1 MAKQNSTSKLNEE
14 LGFLRDQ
21 ITSIGAQIGEA
32 INERLEETG
41 NIVDR
46 VSATINKTTAKAA
59 VKSVTDLTKGL
70 DSALQNQLKLNQ
82 GALKLS
88 DITKAQQ
95 GLEARRLTLKQNLQ
109 NLENLGLITSKE
121 RTKQEQELTEA
132 LNNEAKILNQQ
143 AKEYDT
149 INQKLGV
156 TGKLV
161 GGISKIPVLG
171 NLIDAEEALGAAQLE
186 AAKKGSTS
194 ATVMKKA
201 FSSLGSSLKANL
213 MDPLTGITL
222 VLAGVKQLYNIFKKV
237 DTETGNFA
245 KEMGISYNEARAT
258 RKEFEDIAS
267 SSGDVNITASKL
279 LQSQLEINKALGANA
294 KVSEEDLKTYT
305 QLRDVAGVE
314 PEILNESLKLSKLRN
329 VSLKQATTSLL
340 GQLKVTKAQLGIN
353 FSNKEIMNEVAK
365 TSNVTKI
372 ALGGSTEALVKG
384 VAQAKALGTSLD
396 KLDNLAGSLLNFE
409 ESISAELEAEL
420 LTGRDLNLEGARRAA
435 LNNDLVGLGR
445 ELKAQGVDAVKF
457 GKMNR
462 LQQESIAKAMGMSR
476 EEMADM
482 LMEQQ
487 ALQTL
492 GKQNMD
498 QVKEEYELARKQGK
512 EAEFLAKLG
521 NDELASQLKNQSVQ
535 ERMAVAQEKMLAA
548 FEKLSPIIESI
559 VTPIANVA
567 GALASSKPL
576 MDAIVKGAL
585 ILAGIKFANFLGL
598 GKSLGGVS
606 SMFGGGGGAGGAAK
620 ALSEKQIAAGFGG
633 KAAKEA
639 LKTGGMEAAQAA
651 MQGGGGGLFGKIG
664 GFFSSMNPLKA
675 VKGKIGKLAPKLL
688 KIPLISTVLEG
699 IFAGQ
704 DIANLIS
711 GGGSLNEIYKGIG
724 VRGGEAIG
732 GIGGAALGAV
742 VGSLIPG
749 PGTLIG
755 GILGDALGRWVGGSL
770 TEALG
775 AEGFG
780 KTIASTFGYDKDI
793 EAGVKGGTIQ
803 AEDYVI
809 KTLPQDTI
817 VGAGG
822 TKLGRTDEMVALLQE
837 LITVVKTGGNVYL
850 DGNKVGTAMA
860 VSAYKT
866 Q

>member
-1 MAKQNSTSKLNEE
+1 MAKQDSTQKLNAE

-21 ITSIGAQIGEA
+21 ITSIGAQISEA
-32 INERLEETG
+32 INERLEETLD
-41 NIVDR
+41 VADR
-46 VSATINKTTAKAA
+46 ISNTINKATAKSA

-70 DSALQNQLKLNQ
+70 DIALQNQLKLNQ

-88 DITKAQQ
+88 DINKAQQ
-95 GLEARRLTLKQNLQ
+95 SLQLRRLTLQQNLQ
-109 NLENLGLITSKE
+109 KLEDLQLITTENRLKKE
-121 RTKQEQELTEA
+121 TEINEA
-132 LNNEAKILNQQ
+132 LDNEAKILQDQ
-143 AKEYDT
+143 ANTYDS

-156 TGKLV
+156 TGKLI

-194 ATVMKKA
+194 AGVMKKA
-201 FSSLGSSLKANL
+201 FSSLGSSLKTSL

-222 VLAGVKQLYNIFKKV
+222 VLAGVKQLYNIFQKV

-245 KEMGISYNEARAT
+245 KQMGISYNEARQT
-258 RKEFEDIAS
+258 RKEFEGIAAN
-267 SSGDVNITASKL
+267 SGDVNITASKL

-305 QLRDVAGVE
+305 QLRDVVGVE

-329 VSLKQATTSLL
+329 VSLRQATTSLL

-353 FSNKEIMNEVAK
+353 FSNKEIMDEVAK

-372 ALGGSTEALVKG
+372 SLGGSTEALVKS

-396 KLDNLAGSLLNFE
+396 KLDNIAGSLLNFE

-476 EEMADM
+476 EEMSDM

-492 GKQNMD
+492 GVANMD
-498 QVKEEYELARKQGK
+498 AVKEQYELARKQGK

-521 NDELASQLKNQSVQ
+521 DKELGKQLQNQSIQ
-535 ERMAVAQEKMLAA
+535 ERLAAAQEKFIAA
-548 FEKLSPIIESI
+548 FEKLSPIIEAI
-559 VTPIANVA
+559 VTPIADIA
-567 GALASSKPL
+567 GFLASSKPL
-576 MDAIVKGAL
+576 MDGIVKGAL

-598 GKSLGGVS
+598 GKSLGGIGG
-606 SMFGGGGGAGGAAK
+606 MLGGGGGAAGAAGGAVMK
-620 ALSEKQIAAGFGG
+620 ETG
-633 KAAKEA
+633 KKVYGA
-639 LKTGGMEAAQAA
+639 AAQSA
-651 MQGGGGGLFGKIG
+651 MKAGTASTMSGGGGFFGGLLSKLNPMTAIKGAVKSAGGVG
-664 GFFSSMNPLKA
+664 GFFKSALKKIPGLNTLLTGFFAINDIKSLLENPVDENGKPLSKEQ
-675 VKGKIGKLAPKLL
+675 VNQQVGKI
-688 KIPLISTVLEG
+688 V
-699 IFAGQ
+699 AGG
-704 DIANLIS
+704 L
-711 GGGSLNEIYKGIG
+711 
-724 VRGGEAIG
+724 
-732 GIGGAALGAV
+732 
-742 VGSLIPG
+742 
-749 PGTLIG
+749 G
-755 GILGDALGRWVGGSL
+755 GILGGALG
-770 TEALG
+770 TALG
-775 AEGFG
+775 GP
-780 KTIASTFGYDKDI
+780 
-793 EAGVKGGTIQ
+793 VGTIVGSMGGDWLFKNLLGLFPD
-803 AEDYVI
+803 AAAGLGEAITPFFEKAPSGGEIPAKDYVI
-809 KTLPQDTI
+809 KTLPEDTV

-837 LITVVKTGGNVYL
+837 LITVVKTGGNIYL
-850 DGNKVGTAMA
+850 DGNKVGTAMS